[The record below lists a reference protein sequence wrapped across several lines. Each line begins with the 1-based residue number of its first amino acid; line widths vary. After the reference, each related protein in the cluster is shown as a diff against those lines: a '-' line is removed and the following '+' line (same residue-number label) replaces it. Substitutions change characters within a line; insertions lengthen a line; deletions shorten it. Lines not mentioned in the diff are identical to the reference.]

1 MTRRPNIRC
10 LIVIALVLSGSAF
23 AAVQTATAGAAPG
36 ATANAKI
43 RLSHAC
49 YQTAQRA
56 TLHGSGFAPSARWR
70 ASLDGSAFGSGKTN
84 ATGGIVATFGVP
96 SHLHPGST
104 GEDSYKL
111 VVREGKHSASTK
123 FLVTHLDASFTP
135 ASSQDLSTLKVT
147 FHLLG
152 WGHGG
157 SLYLHYVNPK
167 GVSRFDRDLG
177 TPGGACG
184 HLTTAQEKLFPF
196 TPKVGKWTLQFD
208 KSAVYKATSVPRVVV
223 PYKVS

>member
-1 MTRRPNIRC
+1 MI
-10 LIVIALVLSGSAF
+10 LAGLGLAGGGAVAAALAIP
-23 AAVQTATAGAAPG
+23 ATAPAAAARAAKANGASIVV
-36 ATANAKI
+36 NH
-43 RLSHAC
+43 SC
-49 YQTAQRA
+49 YETAQKAALTGTGFDPSAHWSA
-56 TLHGSGFAPSARWR
+56 TL
-70 ASLDGSAFGSGKTN
+70 DGAAFGSGKTTVSGDI
-84 ATGGIVATFGVP
+84 AATFGVP
-96 SHLHPGST
+96 SHLRAGST

-111 VVREGKHSASTK
+111 VVHEGKHSANTT

-135 ASSQDLSTLKVT
+135 PSSQDLSTLKVT

-152 WGHGG
+152 WGRGG
-157 SLYLHYVNPK
+157 SLYVHYVSPK
-167 GVSRFDRDLG
+167 GVSRLDRNLG

-184 HLTTAQEKLFPF
+184 HLTTKPEKLFPF

>member
-1 MTRRPNIRC
+1 MVVAG
-10 LIVIALVLSGSAF
+10 LGF
-23 AAVQTATAGAAPG
+23 AAGGAAAAALAIPATAPAAASGANG
-36 ATANAKI
+36 ASIVVNE
-43 RLSHAC
+43 SC
-49 YQTAQRA
+49 YETAQKA
-56 TLHGSGFAPSARWR
+56 TLTGTGFDPSSHWSAT
-70 ASLDGSAFGSGKTN
+70 LDGAAFGSGQTTVSGDI
-84 ATGGIVATFGVP
+84 AATFGVP
-96 SHLHPGST
+96 SHLRAST

-111 VVREGKHSASTK
+111 VVHEGKHSASTK

-135 ASSQDLSTLKVT
+135 ATSQDLSTLKVT
-147 FHLLG
+147 FQLLG

-184 HLTTAQEKLFPF
+184 NLTTKPEKLFPF
-196 TPKVGKWTLQFD
+196 TPKIGKWTLQFD
-208 KSAVYKATSVPRVVV
+208 KSAVYKPTSVPRVIV